1 MNFRLRIW
9 RQKNRQSR
17 GKLVDYNISDIS
29 PDTSFLEMLDILNEN
44 LLRAGEEPV
53 AFDSDCREGI
63 CGTCSL
69 TVNGEAH
76 GPDHPGAVCEL
87 YMRKF
92 RAGATITIEPFRV
105 GAFPIVKDLVIDRS
119 ALDRIVQAGGFISA
133 RAGSAPEAN
142 SILVPKQDADL
153 AMEAAAC
160 IGCGACAAACP
171 NGSSMLFTA
180 AKVSHLS
187 FLPQGRPERERR
199 VLKMVHVMDAQGFG
213 NCTNTYECEAV
224 CPAEISA
231 SFISKL
237 NREYGRAQFR
247 RRLGE

>member
-1 MNFRLRIW
+1 MNFRLKIW
-9 RQKNRQSR
+9 RQKNPQSP
-17 GKLVDYNISDIS
+17 GKLVDYEVRDIS
-29 PDTSFLEMLDILNEN
+29 PNTSFLEMLDILNEN
-44 LLRAGEEPV
+44 LIRSGGEPV

-92 RAGATITIEPFRV
+92 HDGETITIEPFRV
-105 GAFPIVKDLVIDRS
+105 GSFPMVKDLVVDRS

-142 SILVPKQDADL
+142 SIFVARHNADL
-153 AMEAAAC
+153 AMEGAGC

-171 NGSSMLFTA
+171 NGSAMLFAA

-187 FLPQGRPERERR
+187 FLPQGAPERERR
-199 VLKMVHVMDAQGFG
+199 VLKMVRVMDAQGFG

-231 SFISKL
+231 SFIAKL
-237 NREYGRAQFR
+237 NREYVRAILR
-247 RRLGE
+247 RSTGE